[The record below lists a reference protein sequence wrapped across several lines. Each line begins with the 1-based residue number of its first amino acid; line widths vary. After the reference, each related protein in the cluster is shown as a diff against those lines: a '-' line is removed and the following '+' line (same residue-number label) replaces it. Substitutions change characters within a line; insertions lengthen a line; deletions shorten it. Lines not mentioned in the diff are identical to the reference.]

1 MTEVMWFLN
10 IGVLAVELIISL
22 VIIYVFSS
30 EMRKNRVKVYRPVI
44 ALGTLILL
52 QEIVSIYIYYGFSL
66 KYGIALSVPLFII
79 NLFGIAVLI
88 ILYRILSP

>member
-1 MTEVMWFLN
+1 MSGVMWFLN
-10 IGVLAVELIISL
+10 IGVLAAELIISMI
-22 VIIYVFSS
+22 IIYVFSS
-30 EMRKNRVKVYRPVI
+30 EMRKNSVKVYRPIIV
-44 ALGTLILL
+44 LGTLILL

-88 ILYRILSP
+88 LLYSIISP

>member
-10 IGVLAVELIISL
+10 IGVLAVELIISMI
-22 VIIYVFSS
+22 IIYVFSS

-52 QEIVSIYIYYGFSL
+52 QEVVSIYIYYGFSL

-79 NLFGIAVLI
+79 NIFGIAVLI

>member
-10 IGVLAVELIISL
+10 IGVLAVGLIISL

-79 NLFGIAVLI
+79 NIFGIAVLI

>member
-1 MTEVMWFLN
+1 MSEVMWFLN
-10 IGVLAVELIISL
+10 IGVLAAELIISMI
-22 VIIYVFSS
+22 IIYVFSS
-30 EMRKNRVKVYRPVI
+30 EMRKNSVKVYRPII

>member
-10 IGVLAVELIISL
+10 IGVLAVELMISMI
-22 VIIYVFSS
+22 IIYVFSS

-52 QEIVSIYIYYGFSL
+52 QEVVSIYIYYGFSL

>member
-1 MTEVMWFLN
+1 M
-10 IGVLAVELIISL
+10 I
-22 VIIYVFSS
+22 IIYVFSS

>member
-1 MTEVMWFLN
+1 MSEVMWFLN
-10 IGVLAVELIISL
+10 IGVLAAELIISII
-22 VIIYVFSS
+22 IIYIFST
-30 EMRKNRVKVYRPVI
+30 EMRKNSVKVYRPIIV
-44 ALGTLILL
+44 LGTLILL

>member
-10 IGVLAVELIISL
+10 IGVLAVELIISMI
-22 VIIYVFSS
+22 IIYVFSS

-79 NLFGIAVLI
+79 NIFGIAVLI

>member
-22 VIIYVFSS
+22 VIIYIFLS

-79 NLFGIAVLI
+79 NLFGIAVLM

>member
-10 IGVLAVELIISL
+10 IGVLAVELMISMI
-22 VIIYVFSS
+22 IIYVFSS

>member
-10 IGVLAVELIISL
+10 IGVLAVELMISMI
-22 VIIYVFSS
+22 IIYVFSS

-44 ALGTLILL
+44 ALGILILL
-52 QEIVSIYIYYGFSL
+52 QEVVSIYIYYGFSL

>member
-10 IGVLAVELIISL
+10 IGVLTVELIISII
-22 VIIYVFSS
+22 IIYIFLS
-30 EMRKNRVKVYRPVI
+30 EMRRNRVKVYRPVI

>member
-10 IGVLAVELIISL
+10 IGVLTVELIISII
-22 VIIYVFSS
+22 IIYIFLS
-30 EMRKNRVKVYRPVI
+30 EMRRNRVKVYRPVI

-88 ILYRILSP
+88 ILYQILSL

>member
-10 IGVLAVELIISL
+10 IGVLTVELIISII
-22 VIIYVFSS
+22 IIYIFLS
-30 EMRKNRVKVYRPVI
+30 EMRRNRVKVYRPVI

-88 ILYRILSP
+88 ILYQILSP

>member
-10 IGVLAVELIISL
+10 IGVLTVELIISMI
-22 VIIYVFSS
+22 IIYIFLS

-44 ALGTLILL
+44 ALGALILL
-52 QEIVSIYIYYGFSL
+52 QEVVSIYIYYGFSL

-88 ILYRILSP
+88 ILYQILSL

>member
-1 MTEVMWFLN
+1 MSEVMWFLN
-10 IGVLAVELIISL
+10 IGVLAAQLIISII
-22 VIIYVFSS
+22 IIYIFST
-30 EMRKNRVKVYRPVI
+30 EMRKNSVKVYRPIIV
-44 ALGTLILL
+44 LGTLILL

>member
-10 IGVLAVELIISL
+10 IGVLAVELMISMI
-22 VIIYVFSS
+22 IIYVFSS

-52 QEIVSIYIYYGFSL
+52 QEVVSIYIYYGFSL

-79 NLFGIAVLI
+79 NIFGIAVLI